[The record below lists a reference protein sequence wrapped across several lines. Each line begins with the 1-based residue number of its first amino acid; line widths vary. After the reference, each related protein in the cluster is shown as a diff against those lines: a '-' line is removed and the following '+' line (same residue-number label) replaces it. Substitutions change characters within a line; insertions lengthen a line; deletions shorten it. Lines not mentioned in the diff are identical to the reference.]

1 MLLCVQTNCHIK
13 LKGNKMQMACVPVA
27 KKKKKL
33 SLPSTRISCRT
44 FTPNDAFETRRKNKR
59 AEMLSLK

>member
-1 MLLCVQTNCHIK
+1 
-13 LKGNKMQMACVPVA
+13 MQMACVPVA
-27 KKKKKL
+27 KKKKKKL